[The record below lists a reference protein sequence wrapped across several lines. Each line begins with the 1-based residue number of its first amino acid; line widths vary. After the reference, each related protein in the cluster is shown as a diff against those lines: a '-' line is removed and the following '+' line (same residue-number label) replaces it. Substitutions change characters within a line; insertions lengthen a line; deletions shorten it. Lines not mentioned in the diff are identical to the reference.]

1 MPDRRL
7 PRWTFDSYGSEKAR
21 DRCEPWM
28 REHIDPI
35 IEDVP
40 GVERCER
47 AIHLFGS
54 SRVYVK
60 FDDAG
65 QPIGYYH
72 VSESILRAGEKE
84 PTIFRMKLFEREL
97 RRLIVAH

>member
-1 MPDRRL
+1 M
-7 PRWTFDSYGSEKAR
+7 KQ
-21 DRCEPWM
+21 
-28 REHIDPI
+28 HVDPI
-35 IEDVP
+35 IRDVP
-40 GVERCER
+40 EVERCER

-65 QPIGYYH
+65 QPLGYCH
-72 VSESILRAGEKE
+72 VPEGIIRAGEKE

-97 RRLIVAH
+97 RRLIVRR